1 MYLKIERKRMSFY
14 ENTGSSSSKTSGNEE
29 SFRNLEVVFKES
41 NALKSIT
48 HNANSNTTYLYMG
61 GVSLSFRDLS
71 HGGEK
76 FQEIFP
82 ELEIFPIK
90 IPNSGNISRVR
101 AP

>member
-71 HGGEK
+71 HGGKNFKKYFPSWK
-76 FQEIFP
+76 FFQ
-82 ELEIFPIK
+82 
-90 IPNSGNISRVR
+90 
-101 AP
+101 